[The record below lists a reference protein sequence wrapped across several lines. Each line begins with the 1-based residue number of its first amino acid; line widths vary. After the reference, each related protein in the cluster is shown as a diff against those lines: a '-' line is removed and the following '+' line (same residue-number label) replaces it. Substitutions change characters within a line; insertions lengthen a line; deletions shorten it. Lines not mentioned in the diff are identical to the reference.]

1 MAHIKRF
8 VIDNWWCLL
17 IIVTLLLSRIWLGT
31 AIVSG
36 TSMNN
41 TLAEDDLLLIHKT
54 KDVDRNDIVAIWY
67 DGRTEYLCKRV
78 IGVAGDKIS
87 IIQNKLA
94 VNGEILDEPYVANQ
108 DWFTFDVEEVVVPEN
123 CVYVLGDNRDVS
135 LDSRKLGCLS
145 TDDIYGVSLSDLT
158 KSYGITKKSRYYIIV
173 FLVIVFLVI
182 SYIEIFVGR
191 KKYKTD
197 EDMEDIQDE

>member
-1 MAHIKRF
+1 MQIAEVIFNVKPKYKENRDFVGILSVFYIIVISGRRKLQMAHIKRF

-17 IIVTLLLSRIWLGT
+17 IIITLLLSRIWLGT

-87 IIQNKLA
+87 VIQT
-94 VNGEILDEPYVANQ
+94 ILVTHRGLNVDSPYQSA
-108 DWFTFDVEEVVVPEN
+108 P
-123 CVYVLGDNRDVS
+123 
-135 LDSRKLGCLS
+135 
-145 TDDIYGVSLSDLT
+145 
-158 KSYGITKKSRYYIIV
+158 
-173 FLVIVFLVI
+173 
-182 SYIEIFVGR
+182 
-191 KKYKTD
+191 
-197 EDMEDIQDE
+197 